1 MSKEISAQEVKQ
13 LRDKTGAGI
22 MACKRALQEADG
34 DIEEAIAL
42 LRKKGEEI
50 AEKRAG
56 RATANGIVYSYI
68 HAGGQVGVLV
78 ELNCESDFVARNE
91 DFRQLAKDIA
101 MQVAAMRP
109 RWVSRDDVPAEALAK
124 EREILLEQAR
134 AEGKPEHIIAKMVE
148 GRLNKFYETYCLLDQ
163 PFIRDDSRP
172 VQSLLTDF
180 IARSGENIVIRRFC
194 RYQVGEEA

>member
-68 HAGGQVGVLV
+68 HAGDQVGVLV
-78 ELNCESDFVARNE
+78 EINCESDFVARNE

-101 MQVAAMRP
+101 MQIAAMRP
-109 RWVSRDDVPAEALAK
+109 RWVSRDDVPAEVLAK
-124 EREILLEQAR
+124 EREILTEQAR

-172 VQSLLTDF
+172 VQSLVTDL

>member
-68 HAGGQVGVLV
+68 HAGDQVGVLV
-78 ELNCESDFVARNE
+78 EINCESDFVARNE

-109 RWVSRDDVPAEALAK
+109 RWVSRDEVPAEVLAK
-124 EREILLEQAR
+124 EREILTEQAR

-172 VQSLLTDF
+172 VQSLVTDL